1 MMSKNLKA
9 QLNRTLIRPVVM
21 CTDITQIRTEQTS
34 CFREKNVEKNIRVAS
49 GRTYKRTENP

>member
-21 CTDITQIRTEQTS
+21 CTDITQIRTEQNS